1 MKLTKFIKKNKT
13 MLIVV
18 ITVIIFFISFQK
30 WNNNNMT
37 TEHYNPNKQE
47 SSMMDQLLYN
57 STQYYNHNK
66 NNFLAK
72 TEASGYTPST
82 PKPGEHCPVASC
94 YGDKIWTNDGMRT
107 ANIDKPGGVN
117 FENNITDYNITVPNT
132 PNKKYKYQEND
143 KYIVRT
149 DITDSLKTGNTHAC
163 EKPCVGEW
171 ITNTN
176 PPDLPQGTR
185 GIPQGTREIV
195 LNNTSD
201 NMWFI
206 NGIDQLMYTTIGEN
220 NDRVNIGLG
229 STLKLTVSNTKV
241 YSVEINSTDS
251 LTTHGVKIK
260 SCSSGGRPCTASGG
274 TIAEYIINFTADVD
288 TVKTLIHSI
297 VEIDVEKNNKLMW
310 LITTIKDENGYPSI
324 GRLYKGEFATT
335 DVNDV
340 KIQSLG
346 LSLVE
351 GIQKVGDDTTIE
363 DDVTELSVSDNHV
376 LIKVEG
382 IVGGTS
388 KSQYQILK
396 KGNSKWEMIETP
408 GEGVGLTVVSDNRL
422 IS

>member
-1 MKLTKFIKKNKT
+1 MKLAKFIKKNKI
-13 MLIVV
+13 MFIVA
-18 ITVIIFFISFQK
+18 IIVIIFFISFQK
-30 WNNNNMT
+30 WNNNMT

-66 NNFLAK
+66 NNFLSK
-72 TEASGYTPST
+72 TEASDYTPPV
-82 PKPGEHCPVASC
+82 PKPGENCPVASW
-94 YGDKIWTNDGMRT
+94 YGDKIWTNDGIRT
-107 ANIDKPGGVN
+107 ANIDKTGGVN
-117 FENNITDYNITVPNT
+117 FENNITDYNTTVPNT
-132 PNKKYKYQEND
+132 RNKKYKYQENA

-149 DITDSLKTGNTHAC
+149 DMTDSLNTGNTHAC

-176 PPDLPQGTR
+176 PTDV
-185 GIPQGTREIV
+185 PQGTREIV
-195 LNNTSD
+195 LNKTSD

-206 NGIDQLMYTTIGEN
+206 NNTNQLMYTKIGEN
-220 NDRVNIGLG
+220 NQRVDIGLG
-229 STLKLTVSNTKV
+229 RTLKLTVSNTKL

-251 LTTHGVKIK
+251 LTTHGVILK
-260 SCSSGGRPCTASGG
+260 SCSSGGRPCTAIGG

-297 VEIDVEKNNKLMW
+297 VEIDVEKNNKLLW
-310 LITTIKDENGYPSI
+310 LIATIKDDDGNQSI
-324 GRLYKGEFATT
+324 GRLYTGEFATT
-335 DVNDV
+335 DVNDA

-351 GIQKVGDDTTIE
+351 GIQKVGDDATIE

-382 IVGGTS
+382 
-388 KSQYQILK
+388 KYQILK
-396 KGNSKWEMIETP
+396 KGNSKWEIIETP